1 MTTHYRHGDTSAC
14 TARIKPPS
22 LTRVPGL
29 VDCGNCE
36 RTHAYQQAVRLP
48 PVPTETRAA
57 AADVPVLT
65 EWLERLAS

>member
-22 LTRVPGL
+22 LTRVRL
-29 VDCGNCE
+29 VDCGTASGP
-36 RTHAYQQAVRLP
+36 THTGTPCAAARADRDQ
-48 PVPTETRAA
+48 AA